1 MGVDTGTAAG
11 TAVVAGM
18 VVDFTMALA
27 DSQALALA
35 VSRARALA
43 VIQAIGLAHQTR
55 KWFAIGAGSG
65 AIITA

>member
-1 MGVDTGTAAG
+1 MGVATG

-27 DSQALALA
+27 DSQA
-35 VSRARALA
+35 RALA
-43 VIQAIGLAHQTR
+43 VIQAIGLARQIR
-55 KWFAIGAGSG
+55 KWFAIGAGCG